1 MKIKNN
7 SLFRKAVCLGFVGLL
22 TQASALSGA
31 TRVTDARLSGV
42 SGAKSTSE
50 TEKPNIIFILTDDQG
65 YGDLERHGHPYLK
78 TPHLNRLHDES
89 VRLDNFY
96 VSPSCSPTRA
106 ALLTGMHEFRSGVTH
121 TLIPRE
127 HLNADVVTLPDLLK
141 TAGYKTGFIGK
152 WHLGG
157 SAGYAPNHR
166 GFDWTSTNP
175 MGPRKHFDPEIIRNN
190 VRTQREGFREDIFF
204 DEAMTF
210 IEESGD
216 QPFFCYLAT
225 YSPHTPLAA
234 PESYIAPFR
243 EQGLNET
250 HAAYLAMIENV
261 DYNVGRLMQF
271 LDEKGL
277 DEDTIVLF
285 INDNG
290 VTEGLDV
297 YNAGMRGCKATAW
310 EGGTRAMSFWRWP
323 NQWQPRTVNNLSAH
337 IDVLPTLCEL
347 AGVTVPETLSSELD
361 GFSLV
366 PVLEAKKEISWN
378 DDRMLF
384 HHVGRWPSGLAE
396 SHKYAMVSARKGDM
410 LLVRSAPCGDPAC
423 EDFQSQCTT
432 LRAVYNGLTTTT
444 YAKGSAQTHWGATPM
459 GHWAL
464 FNVKE
469 DPACEND
476 LSYSNPEVVSSMAA
490 AYDKWWDTTYPEM
503 MARGG
508 DEGDP
513 DVSAKASKK
522 ARSWKGPTSD
532 AEIKG
537 KSPSKGKPAASTR
550 FNRFDKDANGEISK
564 EEYIAPFLKRIA
576 VKDQNRDGLLSVA
589 EFSVPHFKSVDANAD
604 GQLSANEIQQF
615 YELQFKQLD
624 GDESG
629 SITTD
634 EM

>member
-1 MKIKNN
+1 MKNKYL
-7 SLFRKAVCLGFVGLL
+7 SSFQQAVCIGLVGFLAQTSVL
-22 TQASALSGA
+22 TAAD
-31 TRVTDARLSGV
+31 TT
-42 SGAKSTSE
+42 AKTMAAA
-50 TEKPNIIFILTDDQG
+50 EKPNIIFILTDDQG
-65 YGDLERHGHPYLK
+65 YGDLQRHGHPYLQ
-78 TPHLNRLHDES
+78 TPNINRLHDES
-89 VRLDNFY
+89 VRMDNFY

-106 ALLTGMHEFRSGVTH
+106 ALLTGMHEFRNGVTH

-127 HLNADVVTLPDLLK
+127 HLNADAVTLPDLLK

-157 SAGYAPNHR
+157 SHGYAPNFR
-166 GFDWTSTNP
+166 GFDWCATNP

-190 VRTQREGFREDIFF
+190 VRTQRKGFREDIFF

-234 PESYIAPFR
+234 PESFIAPFR

-250 HAAYLAMIENV
+250 HSAYLAMIENL
-261 DYNVGRLMQF
+261 DYNVGRLMKF
-271 LDEKGL
+271 LDETGR
-277 DEDTIVLF
+277 DENTIVLF

-323 NQWQPRTVNNLSAH
+323 NHWNPKTVNNLSAH
-337 IDVLPTLCEL
+337 LDVLPTLCEL
-347 AGVTVPETLSSELD
+347 AGVKMPETLQSELE

-366 PVLEAKKEISWN
+366 PVLEAKDEISWH

-396 SHKYAMVSARKGDM
+396 SHKYAMVSARKGDY

-423 EDFQSQCTT
+423 EEFQSQCTT

-444 YAKGSAQTHWGATPM
+444 YAYGSAQTHWGATPM

-476 LSYSNPEVVSSMAA
+476 LSYANPEKVSNMAA
-490 AYDKWWDTTYPEM
+490 AYDNWWDTTFPDM

-513 DVSAKASKK
+513 DVSSKASRK

-532 AEIKG
+532 AELKD
-537 KSPSKGKPAASTR
+537 KAAADKTPAATSS
-550 FNRFDKDANGEISK
+550 RFDRIDANGDGKVTK
-564 EEYIAPFLKRIA
+564 EEYAAPFLKQIA
-576 VKDQNRDGLLSVA
+576 VKDQNHDGQLSV
-589 EFSVPHFKSVDANAD
+589 EELNVPHFKAVDSNQD
-604 GQLSANEIQQF
+604 GQLSADEIRDFYDQQF
-615 YELQFKQLD
+615 KGMDRDQ
-624 GDESG
+624 SG
-629 SITTD
+629 SLSSD